1 MEQQNNDR
9 NYRNN
14 RRKARARKRIRYGS
28 MCFALCLLI
37 AGAAFGVANF
47 LKGSESPPPPDNEV
61 VTSNEGFFQEDRSQ
75 NETASP
81 APADSADSI
90 SVDVVAK
97 NVVVMN
103 ADRTGTDRDSF

>member
-14 RRKARARKRIRYGS
+14 RRKARTRKRIRYGS

-37 AGAAFGVANF
+37 AGTAFGVVNF
-47 LKGSESPPPPDNEV
+47 LRGSESPPPPGNEI

-75 NETASP
+75 NETAS
-81 APADSADSI
+81 PADSADSI

-103 ADRTGTDRDSF
+103 ADTTPARQSIIM